1 MHRELFALL
10 NASDKDSPILPTD
23 YGFSQQSSGYK
34 QVRAKL
40 SMKKPRAW
48 KWTPFLNQARTDQLN
63 LYHWTRVTDQS
74 EAPKEYRFAKL
85 NVKLDNIIPK
95 YNQTDYEL
103 FLKCDNWTREETD
116 HLMDL
121 CSRFDLR
128 FIVMHDRWDRQRHPN
143 IKSVEDMKDR
153 FYTVHNLLVK
163 ARLAL
168 GEDPKFK
175 SYDVETEKK
184 RKEQLINLYNRTPEQ
199 IKEEAELLSEL
210 KKIEIRKKERE
221 RKQQD
226 LQKIMDA
233 AEKSSEAKR
242 AETHQQ
248 NSGRPIGSGT
258 RGVPGRRPGSGRGSG
273 RPSRD
278 SSTPASASTPHV
290 SNYCSS
296 NLLEA
301 STAGVKFPDLKTSG
315 ATLRSQ
321 RMKLPA
327 SVGAKKIKA
336 IEQMLQE
343 LNLEQHPM
351 PTDAICQNFNELRSD
366 LVLLY
371 ELKVAITNC
380 DIEIQTLKHQFE
392 ASQPGATLDFPNSI
406 TPTSSVMSETD
417 PRREISDVI
426 DISNAAGTP
435 GRKRKAALEQ
445 GNLLRKLK
453 KT

>member
-10 NASDKDSPILPTD
+10 NTSDKDSPILPTD

-34 QVRAKL
+34 QNRAKL
-40 SMKKPRAW
+40 SMKKPRPW
-48 KWTPFLNQARTDQLN
+48 KWTPFVNHARTDQLQ
-63 LYHWTRVTDQS
+63 LCHWTRVTENSDTV
-74 EAPKEYRFAKL
+74 KEYRFAKL

-103 FLKCDNWTREETD
+103 FLKCNKWTREETD

-121 CSRFDLR
+121 CSRFDMR
-128 FIVMHDRWDRQRHPN
+128 FIIMHDRWDKQRYPN
-143 IKSVEDMKDR
+143 KKSIEDMKDR
-153 FYTVHNLLVK
+153 FYTVHNLLIR

-168 GEDPKFK
+168 GEEPKFK

-184 RKEQLINLYNRTPEQ
+184 RKEQLINLYNRTADQ

-210 KKIEIRKKERE
+210 KKIEMRKKERE

-278 SSTPASASTPHV
+278 STTPASSTPHV
-290 SNYCSS
+290 SNYSSS

-301 STAGVKFPDLKTSG
+301 NTAGVKFPDLKTSG

-327 SVGAKKIKA
+327 SVGTKKIKA

-351 PTDAICQNFNELRSD
+351 PTDQICLNFNELRSD

-380 DIEIQTLKHQFE
+380 EIEIQTLKHQFE
-392 ASQPGATLDFPNSI
+392 QSQPGATLDVPNSI
-406 TPTSSVMSETD
+406 TPSSSVVSESD
-417 PRREISDVI
+417 CRREISDVI